1 MIRVLIVDDHQLVR
15 QGVIAL
21 LTKAPDVEIGGEAR
35 DGKEALEAAD
45 RLTPD
50 VVLMDIEMPRMDG
63 LRATKELV
71 ARHPESKVLILS
83 MRSDEVVVREA
94 KRVGARG
101 YLFKNSNREELIAAI
116 RIVNEGGCYCSS
128 ELKDFWN

>member
-21 LTKAPDVEIGGEAR
+21 LLKASDIEIGGEAR
-35 DGKEALEAAD
+35 DGKDALDAAD

-83 MRSDEVVVREA
+83 MRSDESVIREA
-94 KRVGARG
+94 KRSGARG
-101 YLFKNSNREELIAAI
+101 YLYKNSNRDELISAI
-116 RIVNEGGCYCSS
+116 RIVNGGGRYCSP
-128 ELKDFWN
+128 EFNCYFD